1 MTPEPGQQRIRV
13 VVADDHDIVRAGI
26 LALLETMPGVTVAGE
41 ASNGREL
48 VALLDSVSADVVLT
62 DLAMPDMEGLAAIP
76 AICAA
81 HPAAKVLVL
90 SMHDGVDV
98 VRRAV
103 SAGAAGYVV
112 KSAAPSELEQ
122 AIRSVAAFGSYFSA
136 TVTERLL
143 QPPAPAA
150 TDDLTPRQKEV
161 ITLIAR
167 GKSSKEIAREL
178 GLSPKTVDVH
188 RARIMERLRLNDI
201 AGLTRYAMSRRFVD

>member
-1 MTPEPGQQRIRV
+1 MTGEPTRRPVRV
-13 VVADDHDIVRAGI
+13 VLADDHDLVRAGI
-26 LALLETMPGVTVAGE
+26 FALLEMMPGVVVAGEARNGRELLALLE
-41 ASNGREL
+41 
-48 VALLDSVSADVVLT
+48 SVQADVVVT
-62 DLAMPDMEGLAAIP
+62 DLSMPEMDGFAAIP
-76 AICAA
+76 AVCAA

-90 SMHDGVDV
+90 SMHDSVDV

-103 SAGAAGYVV
+103 ALGAAGYVV

-136 TVTERLL
+136 AVTGRLL
-143 QPPAPAA
+143 EPPDATAA
-150 TDDLTPRQKEV
+150 EDLTPRQKEV

-201 AGLTRYAMSRRFVD
+201 AGLTRYAMSKRFVD